1 MAQLLLSFALGVIYQ
16 DPVRR
21 VVKSI
26 MRHTLEMYHNY
37 SSSVNKD
44 KSDTVE
50 MYFLCRVTNEQMFND
65 CFPAGKVQPY
75 WEYNQ
80 IQKTIKVYINDPD
93 VIQKIFDNEVLV
105 NDLIDDELDI
115 SFFKDLGDCYLY
127 IDYYLNG
134 PKTNVYDLDHLIS
147 PNDFKTIYEGPT
159 YQLLKQSLCI
169 SVITTQTIF
178 LTLHVKKFV
187 NNKSTLTAEKIIY
200 TYDRLENNDYYIEVL
215 DSKTATPRTFEKHDY
230 LVF

>member
-1 MAQLLLSFALGVIYQ
+1 
-16 DPVRR
+16 
-21 VVKSI
+21 
-26 MRHTLEMYHNY
+26 
-37 SSSVNKD
+37 
-44 KSDTVE
+44 
-50 MYFLCRVTNEQMFND
+50 MFND

-80 IQKTIKVYINDPD
+80 VQKTIKVYINDPD